1 MRTWDPKAEEI
12 MKERFGR
19 NRLIALATAVD
30 GIPYVRNVTAYYEGG
45 SFYIITDARSE
56 KMKQIAKNPTAA
68 VAGEWF
74 EGHGTCVNLGYFGA
88 PENRETAEK
97 LGAAFGKWIH
107 DIHVDLSDENTVLL
121 RVKLTDG
128 KLLSDGTKYE
138 I

>member
-68 VAGEWF
+68 RWARAEVCWSARATGHATGTWYIAGRRRTGRRQRSWERRL
-74 EGHGTCVNLGYFGA
+74 ESGSMISM
-88 PENRETAEK
+88 
-97 LGAAFGKWIH
+97 WIFPMKTP
-107 DIHVDLSDENTVLL
+107 SCCA
-121 RVKLTDG
+121 
-128 KLLSDGTKYE
+128 
-138 I
+138 

>member
-1 MRTWDPKAEEI
+1 MRTWDPRAEEI

-19 NRLIALATAVD
+19 NRLIALATAV
-30 GIPYVRNVTAYYEGG
+30 
-45 SFYIITDARSE
+45 
-56 KMKQIAKNPTAA
+56 
-68 VAGEWF
+68 AGEWF
-74 EGHGTCVNLGYFGA
+74 EGHGTCENLGYFGS

-97 LGAAFGKWIH
+97 LGAAFGEWIH
-107 DIHVDLSDENTVLL
+107 DVHVDLSDENTVLL